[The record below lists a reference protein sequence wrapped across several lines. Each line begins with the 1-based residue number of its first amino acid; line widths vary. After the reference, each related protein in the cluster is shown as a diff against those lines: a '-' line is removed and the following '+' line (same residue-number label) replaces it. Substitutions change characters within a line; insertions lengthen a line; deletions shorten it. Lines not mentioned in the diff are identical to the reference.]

1 MSDLMDERIQQA
13 VEGLIKANINFVAI
27 DFDQTMISLHT
38 YGRFLGKPEE
48 LAPFLRPVFLKLV
61 PAIADKN
68 IELAIVTFSG
78 QVSMIRKVLEINF
91 GELFKR
97 FVIRGTGREED
108 WRVTEKALRKL
119 PGKQGHMAS
128 AAAVLNQR
136 GDVVITPAS
145 TLLIDDD
152 ERNVLEAIASGT
164 PGIVFNPESPLDL
177 LDEMVALETLLP
189 QLGQEQEEGMVR
201 SN

>member
-61 PAIADKN
+61 PAIADKSLD
-68 IELAIVTFSG
+68 E
-78 QVSMIRKVLEINF
+78 QLEINF

-108 WRVTEKALRKL
+108 WRVT
-119 PGKQGHMAS
+119 
-128 AAAVLNQR
+128 
-136 GDVVITPAS
+136 
-145 TLLIDDD
+145 
-152 ERNVLEAIASGT
+152 
-164 PGIVFNPESPLDL
+164 
-177 LDEMVALETLLP
+177 
-189 QLGQEQEEGMVR
+189 
-201 SN
+201 